1 MRRRHVHH
9 GGDARH
15 LPGKGAGAEGV
26 DREAHLLAGAD
37 LGRGALRDGARVL
50 QRVGGDHRE
59 ERGVVLDELAH
70 GDVAL
75 GHDPR
80 ERGRDDR
87 VGEALPPELDGRLPL
102 ADQRLGGL
110 DGAEIRLELGL
121 GGPHLIPVLAERG
134 LGHLDDGLGGLGLRA
149 RLVDVAR
156 RDQLL
161 GQQLLVPLE
170 LAALPLGVGAGPLD
184 VGRERPAAVPHPL
197 EVGAAR
203 VRRRP
208 RPREVLAGRAE
219 IRLEL
224 VDREVRLA
232 AVQIRERLAFP
243 DGVPEVHV
251 EPDDRAR
258 ELRAG
263 DGFLPREEAPD
274 RVDAPLDRAA
284 LDEGGRDAEGRGLG
298 RGGAAL
304 RRPGR
309 ARLRPRAARKQEP
322 PESDEQD
329 GGDGRAGGGAA
340 RGPGCGRHGRDSLYQ
355 GGSTMAARAAPA
367 GAADA
372 PRAREPMLPRTP
384 MTREGHARL
393 QQELDQ
399 LKRVERHSIIKAIA
413 EARAHGD
420 LSENA
425 EYHAAKER
433 QGFIEG
439 RIRELEAKLSG
450 AEVIE
455 PPKDGT
461 RITFGSTVRLRAPDG
476 KEMRYQIV
484 GSDEADP
491 ALGRI
496 SILSPIARTLIGKE
510 VGDEVK
516 VQAPG
521 GARELEIVAANF
533 PWPAAG
539 AGS

>member
-1 MRRRHVHH
+1 LPIPDGVGEGLGEDERHPALAADLDGAPRGRAAGDLAVRHARLEHEGPGRHVHH
-9 GGDARH
+9 GGDAGDLARERTA
-15 LPGKGAGAEGV
+15 PEGV
-26 DREAHLLAGAD
+26 DRQANLLARAD
-37 LGRGALRDGARVL
+37 LGRGALATVPVRSVAPG
-50 QRVGGDHRE
+50 E
-59 ERGVVLDELAH
+59 ERGVVLDELTH

-102 ADQRLGGL
+102 ATQRLGGL

-161 GQQLLVPLE
+161 GQKLLVPLE
-170 LAALPLGVGAGPLD
+170 LAALPLGVGAGPHD

-208 RPREVLAGRAE
+208 RPREVLAGRAQ

-309 ARLRPRAARKQEP
+309 ARLRPGAPREQEP
-322 PESDEQD
+322 PESEEQD

-340 RGPGCGRHGRDSLYQ
+340 GGPGCGRHGRDSLYQ
-355 GGSTMAARAAPA
+355 GVVQWPLGRRLPA
-367 GAADA
+367 L
-372 PRAREPMLPRTP
+372 PTLRARGNPCCHGPR
-384 MTREGHARL
+384 
-393 QQELDQ
+393 
-399 LKRVERHSIIKAIA
+399 
-413 EARAHGD
+413 
-420 LSENA
+420 
-425 EYHAAKER
+425 
-433 QGFIEG
+433 
-439 RIRELEAKLSG
+439 
-450 AEVIE
+450 
-455 PPKDGT
+455 
-461 RITFGSTVRLRAPDG
+461 
-476 KEMRYQIV
+476 
-484 GSDEADP
+484 
-491 ALGRI
+491 
-496 SILSPIARTLIGKE
+496 
-510 VGDEVK
+510 
-516 VQAPG
+516 
-521 GARELEIVAANF
+521 
-533 PWPAAG
+533 
-539 AGS
+539 